1 MNYVNIIG
9 FTAGTLTTIAF
20 VPQVIKIWK
29 TKSAKDISLGMF
41 VILCT
46 GIILWIVYGILVKSL
61 PVVVANATTLVFA
74 LSILVLKMKRG

>member
-1 MNYVNIIG
+1 MNYVDIIG

-20 VPQVIKIWK
+20 VPQAIKIWK

-61 PVVVANATTLVFA
+61 PLVAANATTLVFA
-74 LSILVLKMKRG
+74 LSILVLKIKQG

>member
-1 MNYVNIIG
+1 MNYVDIIG

-20 VPQVIKIWK
+20 VPQAIKIWK

-61 PVVVANATTLVFA
+61 PLVAANATTLVFA
-74 LSILVLKMKRG
+74 LSILVL

>member
-1 MNYVNIIG
+1 MNYINIIG

-20 VPQVIKIWK
+20 VPQAIKIWR

-46 GIILWIVYGILVKSL
+46 GISLWVIYGILVKSL
-61 PVVVANATTLVFA
+61 PLVVANATTLVFA
-74 LSILVLKMKRG
+74 LSILVLKINRG

>member
-20 VPQVIKIWK
+20 VPQAIKIWK

-46 GIILWIVYGILVKSL
+46 GISLWVIYGILVKSL
-61 PVVVANATTLVFA
+61 PVVVANATTLVFT

>member
-20 VPQVIKIWK
+20 VPQAIKIWK

-46 GIILWIVYGILVKSL
+46 GISLWVIYGILVKSL

-74 LSILVLKMKRG
+74 LTILVLKLKRG

>member
-9 FTAGTLTTIAF
+9 FIAGTLTTIAF

>member
-20 VPQVIKIWK
+20 VPQAIKIWK

-46 GIILWIVYGILVKSL
+46 GIILWVVYGILVKSL

>member
-1 MNYVNIIG
+1 MNYINIIG

-46 GIILWIVYGILVKSL
+46 GISLWVVYGILVKSL
-61 PVVVANATTLVFA
+61 PVVVANAMSLVFA

>member
-1 MNYVNIIG
+1 MNYVDIIG

-20 VPQVIKIWK
+20 VPQAIKIWK
-29 TKSAKDISLGMF
+29 TKSAKDISQGMF

-61 PVVVANATTLVFA
+61 PLVAANATTLVFA
-74 LSILVLKMKRG
+74 LSILVLKIKQG

>member
-20 VPQVIKIWK
+20 VPQLIKIWK

-46 GIILWIVYGILVKSL
+46 GIILWVVYGILVKSL
-61 PVVVANATTLVFA
+61 PVVVANATALVFA

>member
-1 MNYVNIIG
+1 MNYVDIIG

-20 VPQVIKIWK
+20 VPQAIKIWK

-46 GIILWIVYGILVKSL
+46 GISLWVIYGILVKSL
-61 PVVVANATTLVFA
+61 PLVVANATTLVFA
-74 LSILVLKMKRG
+74 LSILVLKINRG

>member
-9 FTAGTLTTIAF
+9 FIAGTLTTIAF

-61 PVVVANATTLVFA
+61 PVVVANAMSLVFA

>member
-61 PVVVANATTLVFA
+61 PLVAANATTLVFA
-74 LSILVLKMKRG
+74 LTILVLKMKRG

>member
-1 MNYVNIIG
+1 MNYVNILG
-9 FTAGTLTTIAF
+9 FIAGTLTTIAF

-29 TKSAKDISLGMF
+29 TKSTKDISLGMF

-46 GIILWIVYGILVKSL
+46 GISLWVVYGILVKSL

-74 LSILVLKMKRG
+74 LLILVLKIKRG

>member
-46 GIILWIVYGILVKSL
+46 GIILWVVYGILVKSL

>member
-1 MNYVNIIG
+1 MNYVNISG

-20 VPQVIKIWK
+20 VPQAIKIWK

-46 GIILWIVYGILVKSL
+46 GISLWVIYGILVKSL
-61 PVVVANATTLVFA
+61 PLVVANATTLVFA
-74 LSILVLKMKRG
+74 LSILVLKINRG

>member
-46 GIILWIVYGILVKSL
+46 GISLWVVYGILVKSL
-61 PVVVANATTLVFA
+61 PVVVANAMSLAFA
-74 LSILVLKMKRG
+74 LSILVLKVKRG

>member
-20 VPQVIKIWK
+20 VPQAIKIWK

-41 VILCT
+41 VMLCT
-46 GIILWIVYGILVKSL
+46 GISLWVIYGILVKSL

-74 LSILVLKMKRG
+74 LSILVLKLKRG

>member
-9 FTAGTLTTIAF
+9 FAAGTLTTIAF

-46 GIILWIVYGILVKSL
+46 GIILWVVYGILVKSL

>member
-9 FTAGTLTTIAF
+9 LTAGTLTTIAF
-20 VPQVIKIWK
+20 LPQVIKIWK

-46 GIILWIVYGILVKSL
+46 GIILWIVYGILIKSL
-61 PVVVANATTLVFA
+61 PLVAANATTLVLA
-74 LSILVLKMKRG
+74 LLILVLKIKRG

>member
-20 VPQVIKIWK
+20 VPQAIKIWK

-46 GIILWIVYGILVKSL
+46 GISLWVIYGILVKSL
-61 PVVVANATTLVFA
+61 PLVVANATTLVFA
-74 LSILVLKMKRG
+74 LSILVLKIIRG

>member
-1 MNYVNIIG
+1 MNYVDIIG

-20 VPQVIKIWK
+20 VPQAIKIWK

-61 PVVVANATTLVFA
+61 PLVAANATTLVFA

>member
-20 VPQVIKIWK
+20 VPQAIKIWK

-61 PVVVANATTLVFA
+61 PLVAANATTLVFA
-74 LSILVLKMKRG
+74 LSILVL

>member
-46 GIILWIVYGILVKSL
+46 GISLWVVYGILVKSL
-61 PVVVANATTLVFA
+61 PVVVANAMSLVFA